1 MQYKTLRLLNVKTFL
16 LYMLFSLLYMV
27 PSSSY
32 GLQFQDGSCF
42 WTRYFHLYMSR
53 FHLYMWRLHLYLWRL
68 HLYMRRF
75 HLYMWRFH
83 FYMWRFFL
91 LYRKTQTHHMQRT
104 KHHIEWNK
112 DTIYCGILCIRQF
125 HIYGGN
131 FQERNYMHIRDSN
144 LLNKKNV
151 KKNWVVFLLKHYHIY
166 IPANNTSLLRFFG
179 WLLLID

>member
-27 PSSSY
+27 PSSLY

-151 KKNWVVFLLKHYHIY
+151 KKKLGRFSVKTLSY
-166 IPANNTSLLRFFG
+166 IHSAKNTSLLRFFG